1 MSYQVGFGVL
11 IWGQRLT
18 FDTGICSCYLYE
30 MSRPL
35 RIQYAGAVYH
45 VSARGNERN
54 RIFWER
60 TDYEQFLNVLEKAC
74 ERFSLK
80 IYSFV
85 LMTNHFHLM
94 LRTDAPN
101 LSRAMHWLKTTY
113 TVNLNRRRRR
123 SGHLFQGRYHSVIVE
138 NESHYLELS
147 RYIHLNPVRARIV
160 KKPELYE
167 WSSCRDYICPKRRF
181 RWVDRDTVLAEL
193 GGSGRTRYAQYRKF
207 LRVGAD
213 MDDSAWDKIRHAV
226 ALGSDLFCE
235 KLREKYVP
243 DAPADI
249 LGAGQL
255 TSCIPIKQAHDS
267 VRRYLAR
274 RYSSHKDDRSVQM
287 YLLHRMGYRLRDVG
301 ALFGVSYSAVSQNA
315 RRHAKKYDAII
326 AVDAVLS
333 NVKR

>member
-1 MSYQVGFGVL
+1 M
-11 IWGQRLT
+11 T
-18 FDTGICSCYLYE
+18 FDKAIGSCYMHE

-35 RIQYAGAVYH
+35 RIQYAGAIYH

-54 RIFWER
+54 RIFWEKI
-60 TDYEQFLNVLEKAC
+60 DYEQFLNVLEKAC

-94 LRTDAPN
+94 LRTDASN

-147 RYIHLNPVRARIV
+147 RYIHLNPVRARMV

-167 WSSCRDYICPKRRF
+167 WSSCRDYIRPKRRF
-181 RWVDRDTVLAEL
+181 RWVDRVPVLVEL
-193 GGSGRTRYAQYRKF
+193 GGSGQTRYARYREF
-207 LRVGAD
+207 LYAGAD
-213 MDDSAWDKIRHAV
+213 VDDSAWDKIRHAV
-226 ALGSDLFCE
+226 VLGSDLFRE

-255 TSCIPIKQAHDS
+255 TSAMSIKQAHDGI
-267 VRRYLAR
+267 RRCLAR
-274 RYSSHKDDRSVQM
+274 HHTGHQDDRSAQM
-287 YLLHRMGYRLRDVG
+287 YLLHRMGYGLRDVG

-315 RRHAKKYDAII
+315 RRNAKKYDATI
-326 AVDAVLS
+326 AVDAVMS